1 VEQRPQRKRKRPRAQ
16 LKGIVGPFSHH
27 GPRLDDR
34 DPIPNG
40 LYLVHMQNAKSTRPC
55 ARGPACPA
63 EERGWWRQC
72 RVRGGGCRKG
82 DDGPVADGGAT
93 KGQVVSEVRS
103 WVADVVRIELERR
116 GNV

>member
-1 VEQRPQRKRKRPRAQ
+1 
-16 LKGIVGPFSHH
+16 
-27 GPRLDDR
+27 
-34 DPIPNG
+34 
-40 LYLVHMQNAKSTRPC
+40 MQNAKSTRPC
-55 ARGPACPA
+55 ARRPACPA

-82 DDGPVADGGAT
+82 DDGPVADGGAI
-93 KGQVVSEVRS
+93 KGQLVSEVRS